1 MDVRCLPTSTAIAPP
16 IARLF
21 LPDRGQPQGL
31 RNRYPILKPD
41 ALRPSARV
49 PCCALRS
56 KSLNETSA
64 KEGDVPVA
72 TARPF
77 PFQNTT
83 TAPRQSAA
91 ADKSPR
97 RRGLAEA
104 SPATP
109 PLLAR
114 IPDVT
119 IGPRRLETTPSADRP
134 ADSAVQYR
142 YDSAHV
148 STARDVSTR
157 LRKSR
162 QSAKQR
168 TSESGLQELSTTIR
182 FGVKA
187 WELVQSYP
195 SAVRAVGMFLL
206 TVVTGTS
213 MMLMMGHRSAPGDF
227 PPTADQP
234 PATATSEPTWPTK
247 PAAEPTTIDHEP
259 AGATTLVPTAI
270 GPTGLTNQPPQNLAA
285 TTSAGP
291 LQTVEASAPP
301 SEPLPR
307 LQTDEPQITRCP
319 AVQYAPAS
327 DYPSTSLPEI
337 SAESIPPAV
346 ARLSGNIV
354 EAQSR

>member
-1 MDVRCLPTSTAIAPP
+1 
-16 IARLF
+16 
-21 LPDRGQPQGL
+21 
-31 RNRYPILKPD
+31 
-41 ALRPSARV
+41 
-49 PCCALRS
+49 
-56 KSLNETSA
+56 
-64 KEGDVPVA
+64 VA

-104 SPATP
+104 SQGAP

-119 IGPRRLETTPSADRP
+119 IGPRRPETSPPTNRPS
-134 ADSAVQYR
+134 DSAVQYR
-142 YDSAHV
+142 YDSAHL
-148 STARDVSTR
+148 SAARDVSTR

-162 QSAKQR
+162 QAAKQR
-168 TSESGLQELSTTIR
+168 TSESGLQEFSTTIR

-206 TVVTGTS
+206 TVATGTS
-213 MMLMMGHRSAPGDF
+213 MMLMMGHRPASGDYS
-227 PPTADQP
+227 PTAEQP

-247 PAAEPTTIDHEP
+247 PATEPANIEHEP
-259 AGATTLVPTAI
+259 ASSTTLVPTAI
-270 GPTGLTNQPPQNLAA
+270 GPTGLTSQPPQNLAA

-291 LQTVEASAPP
+291 SQAIEVSVPL

-319 AVQYAPAS
+319 AVQYAPS
-327 DYPSTSLPEI
+327 GDYPSTSLPEM